1 MPGVPWEK
9 GQGWVSIRPGECPG
23 RAAGVEAAP
32 PVTAVVPSRSCPP
45 TRPGETELMYF
56 FKTTRF

>member
-9 GQGWVSIRPGECPG
+9 GQGWVSIRPRECPG
-23 RAAGVEAAP
+23 RAAGAEAAP
-32 PVTAVVPSRSCPP
+32 PLQLSSPP
-45 TRPGETELMYF
+45 IAAFPPPPGETELMYF